1 MVRTVV
7 FVFYDFLKLLAF
19 IMKNSFILLVLIVL
33 ISCQNAIPKHETVNN
48 IFKSDI
54 LKVIDEVSKLEGL
67 IESNSSTVELQR
79 QFLNAHSSYKQ
90 VETISEYY
98 FPAVSKAING
108 PALSEFEENDGKTLP
123 PEGFQV
129 IEEFI
134 FPTYNSKSK
143 AELLKEMGIL
153 SANLKRLDKVS
164 QTNEFTDSHVFD
176 AMRLEVFRII
186 TLGITGFDSPIAQKS
201 IPEAA
206 EALESIEKY
215 YKIYADYSADETFQ
229 KVLKTIKKGKEYLK
243 TNTNFNAFDRAFFI
257 REIANPLSIGLYKTQ
272 VSLNIP
278 FIKETRG
285 LKTTA
290 QTLFDKNAF
299 DAEAFSAFPDYETTP
314 EKIELGKLL
323 FNDPVLSGDNSRSC
337 ASCHHSDKAFTDG
350 LEKSVSLNGRSL
362 VKRNTP
368 TLTNIAFQRAFFSD
382 SRVNYLEDQA
392 VAVIINENEMHGSFA
407 KSVVALKKQPSYVA
421 KFQKAF
427 PKTTIDE
434 FGIKNAL
441 ASYIRSLSTYDSKFD
456 GFMQGEEKFDL
467 DEIAGFNLFTG
478 KAKCA
483 TCHFIPLTNG
493 TVPPSFVKSESE
505 VLGVPNKYKKLDAD
519 LGKFE
524 LTKAEI
530 HRNSFKTPT
539 LRNVEL
545 TAPYMHNGVFKTLE
559 EVVDFYNDGGGNGLG
574 FNLPNQTLPEDKLN
588 LTNLEKKQLV
598 LFMKSLTDKK
608 YSR

>member
-1 MVRTVV
+1 M
-7 FVFYDFLKLLAF
+7 
-19 IMKNSFILLVLIVL
+19 
-33 ISCQNAIPKHETVNN
+33 VNN

-54 LKVIDEVSKLEGL
+54 LKVIDEVSKLENL
-67 IESNSSTVELQR
+67 IQLNTSTVQLQK
-79 QFLNAHSSYKQ
+79 QFLKAHSSYKQ
-90 VETISEYY
+90 LETISEYY

-108 PALSEFEENDGKTLP
+108 PALAEFEENDGKTLP

-134 FPTYNSKSK
+134 FPTYNPKSK

-186 TLGITGFDSPIAQKS
+186 TLGITGFDSQIAQKS

-206 EALESIEKY
+206 SVLESIEKY
-215 YKIYADYSADETFQ
+215 YKIYADNSTDESFQ

-243 TNTNFNAFDRAFFI
+243 MNTDFNAFDRAFFI
-257 REIANPLSIGLYKTQ
+257 REIANPLSIGLHKTQ
-272 VSLNIP
+272 VSLKIP

-350 LEKSVSLNGRSL
+350 LEKSISLDGRSL

-368 TLTNIAFQRAFFSD
+368 TLTHIAFQRTFFYD

-392 VAVIINENEMHGSFA
+392 VAVITNENEMHGSFA
-407 KSVVALKKQPSYVA
+407 KSVVALKKEVSYVA
-421 KFQKAF
+421 KFEKAF
-427 PKTTIDE
+427 PKTEIDE

-456 GFMQGEEKFDL
+456 GFMRGEEKFDL
-467 DEIAGFNLFTG
+467 DEIAGFNLYTG

-493 TVPPSFVKSESE
+493 TVPPSFIKSESE
-505 VLGVPNKYKKLDAD
+505 VLGVPDKHKKLDAD

-539 LRNVEL
+539 IRNVEL

-559 EVVDFYNDGGGNGLG
+559 EVIDFYNDGGGNGLG
-574 FNLPNQTLPEDKLN
+574 FNLQNQTLPEDKLN
-588 LTNLEKKQLV
+588 LTELEKKQLIA
-598 LFMKSLTDKK
+598 FMKTLTDKK
-608 YSR
+608 YY